1 MVGCLSPLHCP
12 PIVESP
18 GGKSRARPRRSQL
31 SAALWERSPDAQGPD
46 QPHCSGQFLESQ
58 SQSHGLD
65 NLGLGGGRS
74 LVTPAFFKPL
84 KPPVARLEK
93 QGLQEPPDLS
103 LISWSCLL
111 HCLQPFPR
119 QRLNRPTWLLSTPVA
134 PGHINSFVLENSGA
148 QQAGLL
154 QLREG
159 RQDHRLWTSH
169 RCYLENITAGETLEE
184 RQRRRRVLHRG
195 SGLHHT
201 SSRVF

>member
-1 MVGCLSPLHCP
+1 MAGEVGPGRGTMVGCLSPLHCP

-18 GGKSRARPRRSQL
+18 GGKSSARPRRSQL

-84 KPPVARLEK
+84 EPPVARLEK

-119 QRLNRPTWLLSTPVA
+119 Q
-134 PGHINSFVLENSGA
+134 A
-148 QQAGLL
+148 QQANMAAVNPCRPGAHK
-154 QLREG
+154 QFR
-159 RQDHRLWTSH
+159 
-169 RCYLENITAGETLEE
+169 AGE
-184 RQRRRRVLHRG
+184 QR
-195 SGLHHT
+195 SAA
-201 SSRVF
+201 SWASAA